1 MEFGWINGINLTAVI
16 LLILINIVALKTG
29 DAEGF
34 SSKYRIINVLEQI
47 GRYGCM
53 IFMVLPIWIKNWK
66 FGFQSVG
73 EMFLWIASTVIL
85 LLLYGFLWIKKRRG
99 RDQHFVRIGHY
110 SSCFVSDEW
119 RFAAALFFDCCF
131 AFIWCMPFDDCS
143 GKSELNIPAGGVQ
156 RCSFSK

>member
-53 IFMVLPIWIKNWK
+53 FYGTSDLIKNWK

-73 EMFLWIASTVIL
+73 EMSLWIASTVIL

-99 RDQHFVRIGHY
+99 GISTLYGLAIIPVVLFLMNGVLLRHY
-110 SSCFVSDEW
+110 SLI
-119 RFAAALFFDCCF
+119 AASLLFGVCH
-131 AFIWCMPFDDCS
+131 FDDCS
-143 GKSELNIPAGGVQ
+143 GKSELNIPAGSVQ
-156 RCSFSK
+156 RCSFPK

>member
-53 IFMVLPIWIKNWK
+53 IFMVLPIWIRTGSLVFNLLAKCF
-66 FGFQSVG
+66 FG
-73 EMFLWIASTVIL
+73 L
-85 LLLYGFLWIKKRRG
+85 LLL
-99 RDQHFVRIGHY
+99 
-110 SSCFVSDEW
+110 
-119 RFAAALFFDCCF
+119 LFFFCYMASSGLKSAGAGSALCTDWPLFQLFCF
-131 AFIWCMPFDDCS
+131 
-143 GKSELNIPAGGVQ
+143 
-156 RCSFSK
+156 